1 MKKIFKAAV
10 IVLVVAAIA
19 AAVIAA
25 VVIDKE
31 ASDISQFEYE
41 TVNGEVTVTR
51 IDATGTVVE
60 IPSEIEGN
68 PVTGIGGAVISYEC
82 SEKLLKIKIPETV
95 ENIGYMAFHAASA
108 LLDFEVDKDSEYFS
122 TDSKGVLYSKDKS
135 VLVQYP
141 LGRLAGTY
149 KAHKDTKIIGD
160 HAFYQAEH
168 LKKAVLPEGVTEIR
182 EKAFYNIYTLKEIV
196 LPDSLE
202 IIRDG
207 AMSYDF
213 EGEKLPAGLKEIGEG
228 VFAGYKGVDLV
239 IPEGVVS
246 IAAKAF
252 ENSKNLETVTI
263 PASVES
269 IASTAF
275 TGCEKLVS
283 FTVDAENEFLSSDAS
298 GVVLDKDGTKLVCVP
313 PAITEYAIPE
323 GVTYIGQEFLEHKRI
338 KSLIIPSTVET
349 MAEYAF
355 YNCSAETLSFA
366 ENTKL
371 ECISKG
377 AFADCNNL
385 KEINIPEGVKIIE
398 DKAFAY
404 CNNVEEIA
412 ISGSVEKI
420 GDDAFLKNSR
430 TAEVTVPENV
440 KEIGNN
446 AFGYYYSVP
455 VEKEPN
461 RGKIVGFKIYG
472 AEGSAAQMYAEANGF
487 DYESIG

>member
-1 MKKIFKAAV
+1 MKKIFKIAV
-10 IVLVVAAIA
+10 IVLAVAAIA
-19 AAVIAA
+19 ASVTAA
-25 VVIDKE
+25 VVIDKN
-31 ASDISQFEYE
+31 ASDIGQFEYE
-41 TVNGEVTVTR
+41 INDGEVTVTS
-51 IDATGTVVE
+51 IDATEIVVE
-60 IPSEIEGN
+60 IPSEIEGY

-95 ENIGYMAFHAASA
+95 EEIGDMAFHAAGK
-108 LLDFEVDKDSEYFS
+108 LLSFEVDDESKYFS

-141 LGRLAGTY
+141 LGRLGGTY
-149 KAHKDTKIIGD
+149 KAHKDTKVIGD
-160 HAFYQAEH
+160 HAFYQANH

-182 EKAFYNIYTLKEIV
+182 EKAFYNIYTLEEIV

-228 VFAGYKGVDLV
+228 VFAGYKGVNLV

-252 ENSKNLETVTI
+252 ENSENLETVII

-275 TGCEKLVS
+275 KGCEKLVS
-283 FTVDAENEFLSSDAS
+283 FTVDSESKFLSSDES
-298 GVVLDKDGTKLVCVP
+298 GVVLDKEGTKLVCVP

-323 GVTYIGQEFLEHKRI
+323 GVTYIGQEFLEHKNI
-338 KSLIIPSTVET
+338 KALIIPSTVET
-349 MAEYAF
+349 VAEYAF
-355 YNCSAETLSFA
+355 YNCSVETLAFA

-385 KEINIPEGVKIIE
+385 KEINIPEGVKVIE

-404 CNNVEEIA
+404 CNNVEKIE
-412 ISGSVEKI
+412 ISGSVERI

-430 TAEVTVPENV
+430 TVEVTIPENV

-455 VEKEPN
+455 VEKEHN
-461 RGKIVGFKIYG
+461 RGKIEGFKIFG
-472 AEGSAAQMYAEANGF
+472 AEGSCAQKYAEANGF
-487 DYESIG
+487 EYELI